1 MSRAALLL
9 VLPVVIACSKKDES
23 AADASTAM
31 TPTVAAP
38 AGMNLEGKWSVRV
51 MPEDRDTTIIMYVLD
66 ATNTNK
72 GWKVTL
78 PNRDPMD
85 IRVTHLDSDSIV
97 TEIGP
102 YSSALQKGVTVRTHS
117 NVHLD
122 GDKIVGRTIA
132 HYETKGPDSLR
143 VFRTEAVRQ

>member
-9 VLPVVIACSKKDES
+9 VLPVLLACSKKDEP
-23 AADASTAM
+23 AADNTAA
-31 TPTVAAP
+31 TPEVAAP
-38 AGMNLEGKWSVRV
+38 AGMNLAGRWSFRV
-51 MPEDRDTTIIMYVLD
+51 MPEDRDTTIIMYVLET
-66 ATNTNK
+66 TNTNK
-72 GWKVTL
+72 GWKMTL

-85 IRVTHLDSDSIV
+85 VRVVHMDADSIV

-117 NVHLD
+117 NVRME
-122 GDKIVGRTIA
+122 GEKIVGRTIA

-143 VFRTEAVRQ
+143 VFRTEGVRQ

>member
-9 VLPVVIACSKKDES
+9 VLPVLLACSKKDEPVVDNT
-23 AADASTAM
+23 AA
-31 TPTVAAP
+31 TPEVAAP
-38 AGMNLEGKWSVRV
+38 AGMNLAGRWSVRV
-51 MPEDRDTTIIMYVLD
+51 MPEDRDTTIIMYVLE

-72 GWKVTL
+72 GWKMTL

-85 IRVTHLDSDSIV
+85 VRVLHMDADSIV
-97 TEIGP
+97 TENGP

-117 NVHLD
+117 NVRME

-143 VFRTEAVRQ
+143 VFRTEGVRQ